1 MSSKDFPSTI
11 EEVSSEWLTQMLQ
24 NSGALSEGQITSF
37 DSELIGQGVGIL
49 GLLYRVTLNYS
60 TSSSNS
66 PKTVVVKLPVQHDHT
81 RHLTR
86 TFMFYEKECKV

>member
-60 TSSSNS
+60 TISSNS
-66 PKTVVVKLPVQHDHT
+66 PKTVVVSFPCNMTILAT
-81 RHLTR
+81 
-86 TFMFYEKECKV
+86 